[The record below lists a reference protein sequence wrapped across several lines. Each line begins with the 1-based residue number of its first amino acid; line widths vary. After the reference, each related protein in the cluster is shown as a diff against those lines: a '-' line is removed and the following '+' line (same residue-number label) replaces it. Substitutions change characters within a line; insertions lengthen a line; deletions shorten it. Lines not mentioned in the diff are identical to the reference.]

1 MLEDQV
7 SAIHLRHDGSILCE
21 TNLFAAVVISQ
32 LRKAQP
38 YTWEYTRQLHNPIHL
53 KGAIVMISTA
63 GMDTFSADVAF
74 CRQEVLS

>member
-7 SAIHLRHDGSILCE
+7 SAIHLCHDRSIQ
-21 TNLFAAVVISQ
+21 TNLFAAVVISH

-63 GMDTFSADVAF
+63 GMDTLSADVAF
-74 CRQEVLS
+74 CC